1 MPANT
6 GPRVTSG
13 RLVPGRA
20 AASSRGQMRV
30 KAGSSMTAARFAARS
45 PRTRSTRLAAG
56 DEDRGVAPAAEGR
69 DQCAACGLTPVTP
82 PANRGHTLARH
93 LMAGVL

>member
-13 RLVPGRA
+13 HLVSGRA
-20 AASSRGQMRV
+20 AASSRGQTRV
-30 KAGSSMTAARFAARS
+30 KPGLEGTAARSVERS
-45 PRTRSTRLAAG
+45 PRTRSTQLAAG

-69 DQCAACGLTPVTP
+69 DQCAACGFTPVTP

-93 LMAGVL
+93 LMAGDL